1 MSKKRIVMGIQ
12 EEILRLKN
20 QGISKRKVSQL
31 LKIDRGTIGRY
42 WDQLEVVTDIP
53 TDEPL
58 WAKKI
63 DWNYIESELGKVSKK
78 ILYEEQKESIK
89 LPSYQAFCQYI
100 RNNKSVK
107 KTEVTIKIDRA
118 PGASVEVD
126 WSGDSM
132 DILNPTDGEL
142 YSVEL
147 FVGSMSFS
155 GEFYAEFTIN
165 QKLDS
170 FIFAHNNM
178 FKYFGGVASYIIP
191 DNCKTAVIKA
201 DKYDPVINSTYHDM
215 CKHYGIVVDPAD
227 SYSPRHKPNVENA
240 VKYLQTDFMARIRN
254 KTYTSLVELNRDL
267 RDWLKIANQ
276 KEIQGRGNSRDYFFD
291 KEKDFLK
298 ELPSESYELYFFKKA
313 KVHPDCH
320 FQHDKNYYSVPHQ
333 YVGKEIDIKFN
344 NKMVHAYLNCNR
356 IATHRAAKGSWH
368 YNTNI
373 EHYPEDKYVEVNYHL
388 ASAKKEAE
396 QLGPYIAAVINK
408 LLKQSKYPLKVLRK
422 IQGILRL
429 KSVFSVEELEHGCEM
444 AIEFDKLNYNYIKK
458 FSKNYK
464 NMNKDNNQKAPVRQ
478 LEFICLQGG
487 IRERN

>member
-1 MSKKRIVMGIQ
+1 MSKKRILMTIQ
-12 EEILRLKN
+12 DEILRLKN
-20 QGISKRKVSQL
+20 QGISKRKVSKL
-31 LKIDRGTIGRY
+31 LNIDRGTVTRY
-42 WDQLEVVTDIP
+42 WKQDEVIVESSI
-53 TDEPL
+53 DEPL
-58 WAKKI
+58 WTKEIDWDYIEPELKKI
-63 DWNYIESELGKVSKK
+63 SKK

-100 RNNKSVK
+100 RNNKSAK
-107 KTEVTIKIDRA
+107 KVEVTIKIDRA

-126 WSGDSM
+126 WSGDSI

-201 DKYDPVINSTYHDM
+201 DKYDPVINSTYQDM

-240 VKYLQTDFMARIRN
+240 VKYLQTDFLARIRN

-267 RDWLKIANQ
+267 RSWLKIANQ

-291 KEKDFLK
+291 KEKEFFK
-298 ELPSESYELYFFKKA
+298 ALPSESYELYFFKKA

-320 FQHDKNYYSVPHQ
+320 FQHKKNYYSVPHQ

-344 NKMVHAYLNCNR
+344 NKMVHAYLNCDR
-356 IATHRAAKGSWH
+356 IATHKCCKGTCN
-368 YNTNI
+368 YATNY
-373 EHYPEDKYVEVNYHL
+373 EHYPEQKYVEVNYHL
-388 ASAKKEAE
+388 AAAKKEAAN
-396 QLGPYIAAVINK
+396 LGPHVEAVINK
-408 LLKQSKYPLKVLRK
+408 LLKQSRFPLKVLRK

-429 KSVFSVEELEHGCEM
+429 KSKFSIEELDHGCEM
-444 AIEFDKLNYNYIKK
+444 AIEFDKLNYNYIKS

-464 NMNKDNNQKAPVRQ
+464 NMKKDNNQKAPARQ
-478 LEFICLQGG
+478 LELVCLQGG
-487 IRERN
+487 ICERN